1 MKKFGKFLKGAYL
14 GIVVLF
20 MYLPIAVMLV
30 MSFTDSRSAAIWN
43 GFSFGAYTALFSDG
57 DVMDALLTTLL
68 VAVISSIL
76 ATVIGTAT
84 AIGLH
89 SMKKR
94 PRAVVES
101 ITQLPMVNPDLVTGI
116 SMMLLFAFIGI
127 KQNVGITRM
136 VIAHITFNIPYVIFS
151 VLPKLRQ
158 SSDSLYE
165 AAMDLGCSPVKA
177 LAKVVIPDIMP
188 GIVSGLLLAFTLS
201 IDDFAISLFTGGI
214 PAPHSSSFADNGSSR
229 LNLLVVLL
237 KSIKHKNGGKIMKK
251 LVSLLLAAAML
262 ALVVPV
268 FTGCSSDKTLNLL
281 NWGDYLEP
289 SLKDEFKRR
298 TGITIKEKVVTSN
311 EEMMIQLQADDCPY
325 DLCIP
330 SDYAIERMIGEGR
343 LAKIDCSSLK
353 NYENIGE
360 AYRNLAYDPTNEYSV
375 PYTWGVLGILYN
387 KTMVDEADLGHW
399 NVLWNE
405 KYSQEIY
412 MYDSVR
418 DAMAAALIYCGYDIN
433 TDNADEIKQAA
444 DALIEQKPLVKAYL
458 TDDVKDS
465 MIQGSGALAL
475 VYSGDAVWCMQENED
490 LGFFVPEEGSNI
502 YFDSIVITATSSK
515 KEMAEQF
522 IDFLLEP
529 EVAAKNIEFI
539 GYSSANTKVLDI
551 LGDEW
556 ANNTAYN
563 VPEEAVKKSVIYRDL
578 SDKIDIYNAQWDRI
592 FK

>member
-89 SMKKR
+89 
-94 PRAVVES
+94 AVVES

-201 IDDFAISLFTGGI
+201 IDDFAISLFTGGT
-214 PAPHSSSFADNGSSR
+214 ST
-229 LNLLVVLL
+229 NLAMLIYSKTAKGGVHTKFCALSALMFVVV
-237 KSIKHKNGGKIMKK
+237 GT
-251 LVSLLLAAAML
+251 LLLI
-262 ALVVPV
+262 V
-268 FTGCSSDKTLNLL
+268 NLRSIRQ
-281 NWGDYLEP
+281 E
-289 SLKDEFKRR
+289 
-298 TGITIKEKVVTSN
+298 KE
-311 EEMMIQLQADDCPY
+311 
-325 DLCIP
+325 
-330 SDYAIERMIGEGR
+330 
-343 LAKIDCSSLK
+343 
-353 NYENIGE
+353 
-360 AYRNLAYDPTNEYSV
+360 
-375 PYTWGVLGILYN
+375 
-387 KTMVDEADLGHW
+387 
-399 NVLWNE
+399 
-405 KYSQEIY
+405 
-412 MYDSVR
+412 
-418 DAMAAALIYCGYDIN
+418 
-433 TDNADEIKQAA
+433 
-444 DALIEQKPLVKAYL
+444 
-458 TDDVKDS
+458 
-465 MIQGSGALAL
+465 
-475 VYSGDAVWCMQENED
+475 
-490 LGFFVPEEGSNI
+490 
-502 YFDSIVITATSSK
+502 
-515 KEMAEQF
+515 AEQQRRK
-522 IDFLLEP
+522 
-529 EVAAKNIEFI
+529 VAQKN
-539 GYSSANTKVLDI
+539 
-551 LGDEW
+551 
-556 ANNTAYN
+556 
-563 VPEEAVKKSVIYRDL
+563 
-578 SDKIDIYNAQWDRI
+578 
-592 FK
+592 

>member
-201 IDDFAISLFTGGI
+201 IDDFAISLFTG
-214 PAPHSSSFADNGSSR
+214 
-229 LNLLVVLL
+229 L
-237 KSIKHKNGGKIMKK
+237 
-251 LVSLLLAAAML
+251 
-262 ALVVPV
+262 
-268 FTGCSSDKTLNLL
+268 
-281 NWGDYLEP
+281 
-289 SLKDEFKRR
+289 R
-298 TGITIKEKVVTSN
+298 TRT
-311 EEMMIQLQADDCPY
+311 P
-325 DLCIP
+325 
-330 SDYAIERMIGEGR
+330 
-343 LAKIDCSSLK
+343 
-353 NYENIGE
+353 
-360 AYRNLAYDPTNEYSV
+360 PTN
-375 PYTWGVLGILYN
+375 
-387 KTMVDEADLGHW
+387 K
-399 NVLWNE
+399 
-405 KYSQEIY
+405 
-412 MYDSVR
+412 
-418 DAMAAALIYCGYDIN
+418 
-433 TDNADEIKQAA
+433 
-444 DALIEQKPLVKAYL
+444 
-458 TDDVKDS
+458 
-465 MIQGSGALAL
+465 
-475 VYSGDAVWCMQENED
+475 
-490 LGFFVPEEGSNI
+490 
-502 YFDSIVITATSSK
+502 
-515 KEMAEQF
+515 
-522 IDFLLEP
+522 
-529 EVAAKNIEFI
+529 
-539 GYSSANTKVLDI
+539 
-551 LGDEW
+551 
-556 ANNTAYN
+556 
-563 VPEEAVKKSVIYRDL
+563 
-578 SDKIDIYNAQWDRI
+578 
-592 FK
+592 